1 MKKQSWIILFSVILT
16 IHLGGIFLKNQLTE
30 YVSKPMIVVL
40 LVFYFISE
48 TSKIDSVLK
57 KWIIAA
63 LLFSWIGDVLLLF
76 QPKDSVFFLLGLSA
90 FLLAHIFYIVF
101 FHRIRVKENIRS
113 SPWLLA
119 IVVIYYVTLIIFLS
133 PYLADMRLP
142 VRIYGIVI
150 SFMFLLAMHMLF
162 IKNKTAG
169 RLMMI
174 GALLFV
180 ISDSTLAVNKFYQS
194 FEVAG
199 TVIMLAYGLA
209 QLFIVEGAIRY
220 ITSDDKE

>member
-1 MKKQSWIILFSVILT
+1 VKKQYWIILFSIILA
-16 IHLGGIFLKNQLTE
+16 IHLSGILLKNQLTE
-30 YVSKPMIVVL
+30 YVSKPMIIVL

-48 TSKIDSVLK
+48 TSKVETGLK
-57 KWIIAA
+57 KWIMTA
-63 LLFSWIGDVLLLF
+63 LLFSWLGDVVLLF
-76 QPKDSVFFLLGLSA
+76 QPRGSIFFLFGLSA
-90 FLLAHIFYIVF
+90 FLLAHIFYIIF

-113 SPWLLA
+113 NPWLLA

-162 IKNKTAG
+162 IKNKTTG

-180 ISDSTLAVNKFYQS
+180 ISDSILAINKFYQS
-194 FEVAG
+194 FELSG
-199 TVIMLAYGLA
+199 IVIMLTYGLA
-209 QLFIVEGAIRY
+209 QLFIVEGAARY
-220 ITSDDKE
+220 ITSVDKE